1 MDIESRL
8 KTLIAEAFSLV
19 PNTVDENT
27 GMDSVAGWDSINS
40 DWYCCWK
47 MNSALPL
54 NQKRL
59 CCSRTIKQFWRLLKI
74 DYRTGTDK

>member
-27 GMDSVAGWDSINS
+27 GMDSVAEWDS
-40 DWYCCWK
+40 
-47 MNSALPL
+47 L
-54 NQKRL
+54 NQLRL
-59 CCSRTIKQFWRLLKI
+59 VLLLEDEFSIALEPEEIVLLQDYKTVLAIIKNRL
-74 DYRTGTDK
+74 